1 MPVSSWFDD
10 MSDSELHDLIPFLET
25 LSKVDN
31 VYTVLQNCNN
41 PLNSL
46 PPPPGPPR
54 PMPISQKPQNANL
67 SHQNNNQQQS
77 SNQQSQN
84 HDDYSDHND
93 GPS

>member
-1 MPVSSWFDD
+1 
-10 MSDSELHDLIPFLET
+10 MSDSELIDLIPFLET

-46 PPPPGPPR
+46 PLPGPPR
-54 PMPISQKPQNANL
+54 PLPQVTNKPQ
-67 SHQNNNQQQS
+67 HQNNNQQQAN
-77 SNQQSQN
+77 NQQQTQQN
-84 HDDYSDHND
+84 HESKDYSDHTTD